1 MFRQMNAST
10 GCDKRV
16 EAFFDLWGSGIRAAA
31 DTAAGEKEE
40 VPYRLRKLK
49 HVSYE

>member
-16 EAFFDLWGSGIRAAA
+16 EAFFDLWGSRIRAAA
-31 DTAAGEKEE
+31 DAAVVK
-40 VPYRLRKLK
+40 RKK
-49 HVSYE
+49 FPIDQEA